1 MKRIAVLGGPKV
13 GKTASIWQYAHGQF
27 PPPSPSV
34 TETESKSKSKSKS
47 QTQTQT
53 QTQTP
58 KFIIQE
64 NTIQEGDHGYLVLF
78 DVTNRESFTDHA
90 VTWLQTATSFS
101 RQVVLVAT
109 KMDLVDVDPAARE
122 IPYPEAVAL
131 ARLYR
136 VMYIETGAAIH
147 GSARAPYDVLDTIIT
162 MLPPPP
168 PASSPSSTSSKCI
181 VC

>member
-34 TETESKSKSKSKS
+34 TESESKSKSKS

-53 QTQTP
+53 P
-58 KFIIQE
+58 KFIIRE

-168 PASSPSSTSSKCI
+168 PASSSSYTTSTSSKCI